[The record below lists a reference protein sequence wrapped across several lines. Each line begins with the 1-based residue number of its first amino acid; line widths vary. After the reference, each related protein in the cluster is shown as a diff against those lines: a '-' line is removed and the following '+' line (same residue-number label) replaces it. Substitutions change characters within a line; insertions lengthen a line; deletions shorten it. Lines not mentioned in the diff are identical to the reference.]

1 MGESCSLVLQRF
13 TDHLYRHCSVSQPS
27 ACIGSA
33 IREYM
38 INRVLSAEGTVC
50 QPEQRNPFPLAD
62 GHGVQQRDESM
73 SRALEHPSKAGMGP
87 LNSTKC

>member
-1 MGESCSLVLQRF
+1 MGESCSLILQGF

-38 INRVLSAEGTVC
+38 INGVVLTCGGDC
-50 QPEQRNPFPLAD
+50 MLA
-62 GHGVQQRDESM
+62 
-73 SRALEHPSKAGMGP
+73 
-87 LNSTKC
+87 